1 MRKKVREWISQI
13 RNLSKTLKQ
22 DNLYVTDRLIFSLI
36 KKHAAPL
43 IYQEDGKM
51 KLMKMDFLFSQIPF
65 IELVEVDIVEAECTG
80 LRTDCTIK
88 RTREKLPDILNG
100 YWGAAIRDVSSLD
113 GNIEIY
119 PTSPRQ
125 YVRKR
130 NATDAK
136 FDKNKYYWYLNGYL
150 YFPDLEWD
158 AVKVDAL
165 FAEDISHLTCDND
178 PCMNAQDMEFPIP
191 DYLISTIQ
199 NLVFADIA
207 QSMQIP
213 TDQNHDKISITR

>member
-22 DNLYVTDRLIFSLI
+22 DNVYVTDRLIFSLI

-51 KLMKMDFLFSQIPF
+51 KLMKMDFLFTPLPF
-65 IELVEVDIVEAECTG
+65 VELIEVDRVEAECVG
-80 LRTDCTIK
+80 ISSDCTIK
-88 RTREKLPDILNG
+88 RTRNKLPEMLTG
-100 YWGAAIRDVSSLD
+100 YWGAAIRDVSSID
-113 GNIEIY
+113 GQIEIY

-130 NATDAK
+130 NSTDAK
-136 FDKNKYYWYLNGYL
+136 YDKNKYFWYLNGYL

-158 AVKVDAL
+158 AVRLEAIFSEEVSDYL
-165 FAEDISHLTCDND
+165 CNSD
-178 PCMNAQDMEFPIP
+178 PCADAQDMELGIP
-191 DYLISTIQ
+191 EYLISTIQ
-199 NLVFADIA
+199 NLVLADI
-207 QSMQIP
+207 SGTMQIP
-213 TDQNHDKISITR
+213 QDKNHDKSSLTT